1 MQHALFPSTFTIL
14 NSTPQI
20 LLCCSNNGHYDI
32 VYSKNYPV
40 DAAICQGELAVHQA
54 QIMCIMHPEQSQTVN
69 IFYLYCNI
77 SVLEWC
83 MCCFRFYSASVR
95 TVVHLCSGSWGRRA
109 AGGAG
114 GIQRRWT
121 TIPKQPVYVQWGRRI
136 RYPRRPLSEVFSCF
150 LSLL

>member
-1 MQHALFPSTFTIL
+1 MQHSLFPSTFTIL

-32 VYSKNYPV
+32 VYPKSYPV

-69 IFYLYCNI
+69 ILYLYCNI
-77 SVLEWC
+77 TVLECC
-83 MCCFRFYSASVR
+83 MCCFHFYSAFVW
-95 TVVHLCSGSWGRRA
+95 TVVHSCSGSWGRRA

-114 GIQRRWT
+114 GIQRRRT
-121 TIPKQPVYVQWGRRI
+121 AIPKQPVHVQWGRRI
-136 RYPRRPLSEVFSCF
+136 RYPRRPPSEVFSCF